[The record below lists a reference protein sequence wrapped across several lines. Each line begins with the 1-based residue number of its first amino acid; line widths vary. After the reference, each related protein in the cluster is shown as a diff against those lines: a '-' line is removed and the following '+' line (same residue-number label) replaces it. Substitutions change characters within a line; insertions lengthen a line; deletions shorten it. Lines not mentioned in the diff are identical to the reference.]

1 MPDLVLKNIKK
12 KYPSFTLDV
21 DLEVR
26 QGEFLSIIGPSG
38 SGKSTLLN
46 IIAGLESPDS
56 GKVLFADEDLTDV
69 SVQKRGFSMVFQD
82 YALFPSMNVEKN
94 LSYAMRIRKM
104 KRGEQKEN
112 IKALLCFVNLSGYEK
127 RRIQTLSGGEAQR
140 VALARALSSQPRV
153 LLLDEPLS
161 ALDASLRRHLRDEI
175 RRIHD
180 ERGNLTTIYVTH
192 DREEAFSISD
202 RIAIIRNGRIE
213 MVDTCENIYRQPKTL
228 FTAYFTG
235 DGTGLPAELFSL
247 ELDADTIFFRPEAVR
262 VPADGL
268 FYGDS
273 DAYIILE
280 NTEVVSAEFLGRN
293 YLLGLSWQGHRLLA
307 ESFSR
312 PQSRTI
318 TVYIRKTQLLFF
330 RDNELVT

>member
-82 YALFPSMNVEKN
+82 YALFPSMNVDKN

-213 MVDTCENIYRQPKTL
+213 MVDTCHCLFHRRWNRPSCRAFQP
-228 FTAYFTG
+228 
-235 DGTGLPAELFSL
+235 
-247 ELDADTIFFRPEAVR
+247 
-262 VPADGL
+262 
-268 FYGDS
+268 
-273 DAYIILE
+273 
-280 NTEVVSAEFLGRN
+280 
-293 YLLGLSWQGHRLLA
+293 
-307 ESFSR
+307 
-312 PQSRTI
+312 
-318 TVYIRKTQLLFF
+318 
-330 RDNELVT
+330 

>member
-112 IKALLCFVNLSGYEK
+112 VKALLCFVNLSGYEK

-180 ERGNLTTIYVTH
+180 ERGNLTTIYVPH

-280 NTEVVSAEFLGRN
+280 NTEVVSAEFLGRY

-307 ESFSR
+307 ESFTR
-312 PQSRTI
+312 PQCRTI

>member
-12 KYPSFTLDV
+12 KYPAFTLDV

-94 LSYAMRIRKM
+94 LSYAMKIRKM
-104 KRGEQKEN
+104 RRSEQKEN
-112 IKALLCFVNLSGYEK
+112 VKALLDFVNLSGYEK
-127 RRIQTLSGGEAQR
+127 RRIPTLSGGEAQR

-213 MVDTCENIYRQPKTL
+213 MIDTCENIYRQPKTL

-262 VPADGL
+262 VPVGL
-268 FYGDS
+268 NLPWPS
-273 DAYIILE
+273 PAMMLMLE
-280 NTEVVSAEFLGRN
+280 QYSMYFSAQV
-293 YLLGLSWQGHRLLA
+293 LSMS
-307 ESFSR
+307 E
-312 PQSRTI
+312 
-318 TVYIRKTQLLFF
+318 
-330 RDNELVT
+330 